1 LEQWEQS
8 GLNLDMVDGQWKVSL
23 DKAKPTQNELNEWVD
38 YSWIHTR
45 AKSVEIYTPDRKVTH
60 PSLEVKLANGS
71 KVHFDKIQ
79 ESPDL
84 ILGRPDE
91 GIMYYFASDEGFVML
106 NPPINLPSK

>member
-1 LEQWEQS
+1 
-8 GLNLDMVDGQWKVSL
+8 
-23 DKAKPTQNELNEWVD
+23 
-38 YSWIHTR
+38 
-45 AKSVEIYTPDRKVTH
+45 VTH

-91 GIMYYFASDEGFVML
+91 GIMYYFPSDEGFVML